1 MKKSIVW
8 LTLAA
13 LSIGVANAEPQY
25 IIKIKAD
32 GIVESQAG
40 PATGSTCLDIKKKA
54 PSSKSGKYQLTINGK
69 NIGTY
74 CDMEFEGGGW
84 TMVQAR
90 TGSATRYTDSVD
102 IGGLYMN
109 INANSGE
116 SIGLPDAEW
125 QALVAS
131 STHLMSYYNS
141 SAYAYIKFSE
151 IQKSKCKK
159 LSPTLKTNLLWHD
172 EDSGCGMTGSDYG
185 FMGADKGP
193 YLASTYF
200 YSSGVKFDAEKNTYA
215 NNTANGM
222 FFVR

>member
-1 MKKSIVW
+1 MKKIIVG
-8 LTLAA
+8 LVLSA
-13 LSIGVANAEPQY
+13 LYISGAKAEPQY
-25 IIKIKAD
+25 IIKVKVD
-32 GIVESQAG
+32 GIIEAQSGQVS
-40 PATGSTCLDIKKKA
+40 GSTCLEIKKKA
-54 PSSKSGKYQLTINGK
+54 PNSKSGKYQLTINGK

-74 CDMEFEGGGW
+74 CDMELEGGGW

-90 TGSATRYTDSVD
+90 TGSATKYIDSVD

-125 QALVAS
+125 QALVARS
-131 STHLMSYYNS
+131 AHLMSYYNS
-141 SAYAYIKFSE
+141 SAYAYLKFSE

-172 EDSGCGMTGSDYG
+172 EDVGCAFTGSDYA
-185 FMGADKGP
+185 FMGAEKAP
-193 YLASTYF
+193 YLASTYH
-200 YSSGVKFDAEKNTYA
+200 YSQGVKYDVEKNTYA
-215 NNTANGM
+215 NIVANGM